1 MRNIQENHLT
11 NREKNLIAMS
21 AAMGAGCRK
30 CADKL
35 YGVAKSLTIPEKEM
49 LMAFQ
54 WGLDAKAEAIG
65 TMRAKVSELL
75 GDGKGIEVKTTD
87 ASSKKLAA
95 LARIASF
102 VAANSAPDV
111 ASEIQKAKGDDI
123 TPDQIQTCIS
133 LARMVRK
140 NAGLFSDQEISDKV
154 GSFGSTGEEMCCPLA
169 LKTILCPT
177 CILSHISCT
186 WKRRQNQN
194 RGT

>member
-1 MRNIQENHLT
+1 MENIQENHLT
-11 NREKNLIAMS
+11 NREKNLVAMS
-21 AAMGAGCRK
+21 AAMGSGCRQ

-35 YGVAKSLTIPEKEM
+35 YGVAVSLTIPEKEM

-75 GDGKGIEVKTTD
+75 GDSKGIDAQATV
-87 ASSKKLAA
+87 ASSKKLAT

-111 ASEIQKAKGDDI
+111 ASEIQRAKEHDI

-140 NAGLFSDQEISDKV
+140 NAGIFSDQEISDNV
-154 GSFGSTGEEMCCPLA
+154 GSFGSAGDEMCCPLTPGA
-169 LKTILCPT
+169 KDSPAC
-177 CILSHISCT
+177 SC
-186 WKRRQNQN
+186 
-194 RGT
+194 G